1 MSGSLL
7 IQKKK
12 EIVSSFLKASVLV
25 GKDVLE
31 LLKQDDVVERWHIAL
46 SRGEHPN
53 SLLISDS
60 ERSKNSLV
68 SASEKVLEES
78 NSASVNV
85 FWEYDDF
92 QKKRTV
98 QDFIDYFNA
107 RFRQIE
113 KMLQRRGELQNLT
126 SIARIKGKREKEN
139 VSVIG
144 IVMNKQKTKNEH
156 WMLTLEDSSGMIRV
170 LVSKSRDDVY
180 GVVTDLVL
188 DEVIGVNGSVGD
200 NIIFADQVIT
210 PDIPIQE
217 VKKSPDEV
225 FACVL
230 SCVHVGSAGF
240 EEEKFIRFI
249 NWVNGEYGSEKEREI
264 AKKLKYVFICG
275 DLVDGVGIYPGQ
287 DEELSIKNIR
297 DQYKECA
304 RLLSLIRKDVHL
316 ILGPG
321 NHDVGRIS
329 EPQPKLS
336 KNYAG
341 PLYDLPNATLVTNPA
356 IVTIHESRD
365 FSGFSVLM
373 YHGYSF
379 DDYGEIVPSIRD
391 SGKHLSDRAPL
402 IMRFLLQRRHLGPQ
416 HTSTL
421 YIPDPR
427 FDPLVIEK
435 VPDLFVAGHIHKAG
449 ALQYRSA
456 TCVCGSCFQKKT
468 AFQEKVGHE
477 PEPGVVPV
485 INLKTREVGMVKF

>member
-1 MSGSLL
+1 MSESVVV
-7 IQKKK
+7 QKKK
-12 EIVSSFLKASVLV
+12 EIVSSFLKHNVLV
-25 GKDVLE
+25 SRQVLDM
-31 LLKQDDVVERWHIAL
+31 LRQDSVVDKWHSAL
-46 SRGEHPN
+46 RQGEHPQN
-53 SLLISDS
+53 LLHPSNPTTDDSSGAQISV
-60 ERSKNSLV
+60 RPV
-68 SASEKVLEES
+68 
-78 NSASVNV
+78 
-85 FWEYDDF
+85 WEYDDF

-98 QDFIDYFNA
+98 QDFVDYFNA
-107 RFRQIE
+107 RFRQLE

-126 SIARIKGKREKEN
+126 SIGRLKGKREKEN
-139 VSVIG
+139 VSIIG
-144 IVMNKQKTKNEH
+144 IIMDKQKTKNEH
-156 WMLTLEDSSGMIRV
+156 YMLTLEDTSGTIKV
-170 LVSKSRDDVY
+170 LVTKSKPDLHAFAA
-180 GVVTDLVL
+180 DLVM
-188 DEVIGVNGSVGD
+188 DEVVGINGVTGD
-200 NIIFADQVIT
+200 NLIFADQIIV

-217 VKKSPDEV
+217 IKRSPDEV

-230 SCVHVGSAGF
+230 SCVHVGSSGF
-240 EEEKFIRFI
+240 EEEKFMRFI
-249 NWVNGEYGSEKEREI
+249 NWVNGEYGSEHEREI
-264 AKKLKYVFICG
+264 AKKLRYVFVCG

-287 DEELSIKNIR
+287 DDELSIKNIR

-304 RLLSLIRKDVHL
+304 RLLNLIRKDVRL

-329 EPQPKLS
+329 EPQPRLS
-336 KNYAG
+336 KNYAA
-341 PLYDLPNATLVTNPA
+341 PLYEISNATIVTNPCV
-356 IVTIHESRD
+356 INIHESEN
-365 FSGFSVLM
+365 FSGFNVLM

-391 SGKHLSDRAPL
+391 SGKHLSDRATL
-402 IMRFLLQRRHLGPQ
+402 IMKFLLQRRHLAPQ

-427 FDPLVIEK
+427 YDPLVIEN

-477 PEPGVVPV
+477 PDPGVVPV